1 MAFRDNMHVRVS
13 DAEWVVRQHLD
24 RDNVK
29 LEYQKTFILD
39 AHNVDMFGENAKHE
53 RHCFEIDG
61 PPHLTSEKVKLRDE
75 FLADV
80 LEKRGLKVWHLP
92 YVPPLS
98 IQRRIEIV
106 SFIKEKMLL
115 QESK

>member
-1 MAFRDNMHVRVS
+1 MAFRANMHVTVS
-13 DAEWVVRQHLD
+13 NAEWDIRRDLD

-39 AHNVDMFGENAKHE
+39 AHNVDAFGENKDHQ

-61 PPHLTSEKVKLRDE
+61 PIHRTSEKVMLRDE
-75 FLADV
+75 FLTGW